1 MRFSTY
7 KFIPP
12 ILIALL
18 LFALAACTPLPLA
31 TESVVT
37 PFVVTPTVLTA
48 DWFQVYFTNPADPR
62 AEDYAGGPDED
73 MADAIHAA
81 RLSLDAAVYSLNLWS
96 IRDALLDAYHRGVD
110 VRIVMESDNMDSDE
124 AQALIA
130 AGIPILGDRR
140 EGLMHNKFVVIDRQ
154 EVWTGSMN
162 FTTGGAYQDN
172 NNLFR
177 IRSTEVAQDYT
188 QEFNEMFVEDK
199 FGPDVVADR
208 VGAAEGLPVHTPY
221 PSLTIGDTT
230 LEIYFSPDDG
240 VAARLVTLIQS
251 AQESIYFM
259 AYSFTSNDIGAAVLE
274 RAAAGVTVAGVMDEG
289 QVNSGQGSEFDPF
302 RQAGLDVRLDG
313 NPGLMHHKV
322 IIIDRSIV
330 ITGSYNFS
338 ASAEEVND
346 ENLIVIYNP
355 VIAAQYRAE
364 FLRINAQA
372 QP

>member
-1 MRFSTY
+1 M
-7 KFIPP
+7 
-12 ILIALL
+12 
-18 LFALAACTPLPLA
+18 
-31 TESVVT
+31 
-37 PFVVTPTVLTA
+37 
-48 DWFQVYFTNPADPR
+48 
-62 AEDYAGGPDED
+62 AEDYAGGPDEAL
-73 MADAIHAA
+73 ADAIHAA
-81 RLSLDAAVYSLNLWS
+81 RLSLDVAVYSLNLWS
-96 IRDALLDAYHRGVD
+96 IRDALLDAYRRGVN

-154 EVWTGSMN
+154 EVWSGSMN
-162 FTTGGAYQDN
+162 FTIGGAYQDN

-177 IRSTEVAQDYT
+177 IRSLEIAQDYT

-208 VGAAEGLPVHTPY
+208 VGAAEGLPAHSPY
-221 PSLTIGDTT
+221 PSLMIGDTT

-259 AYSFTSNDIGAAVLE
+259 AYSFTSNDIGAAMME
-274 RAAAGVTVAGVMDEG
+274 RAQAGVTVAGVMDAG
-289 QVNSGQGSEFDPF
+289 QVNSGQGSEYDPF
-302 RQAGLDVRLDG
+302 RQVGLDVRLDG

-346 ENLIVIYNP
+346 ENLIVIYNAD
-355 VIAAQYRAE
+355 VAAQYLAE
-364 FLRINAQA
+364 FMRIYAQA